1 MSVDVDALARGVAYN
16 LDDLRAKV
24 AKATPGEW
32 CVLPYYIHGGTP
44 DEVTR
49 GYVVTDD
56 EMPTGV
62 IDEREAPAENDS
74 ISYDLDAIVAI
85 INAARAGLLED
96 AALGRRVRAAAE
108 TDGPDREA
116 IARGILNIGGFGFY
130 RDPMEGGQDAYEIT
144 CEALIDAQAA
154 VRALLKGEG

>member
-1 MSVDVDALARGVAYN
+1 MTNTYN
-16 LDDLRAKV
+16 LDDLRAAV
-24 AKATPGEW
+24 EQTRRGPLLLGGNPHQDKA
-32 CVLPYYIHGGTP
+32 
-44 DEVTR
+44 
-49 GYVVTDD
+49 
-56 EMPTGV
+56 
-62 IDEREAPAENDS
+62 
-74 ISYDLDAIVAI
+74 DAIRYSQSLDNVRQSLLI
-85 INAARAGLLED
+85 AARSGLLDD

-154 VRALLKGEG
+154 ARALVDMKGSANG